1 MSVDATRWAWLAS
14 PSKSSELLVLLS
26 MADRAGED
34 HTCWPSV
41 ARLVKDTKLNEK
53 TVNTALKGLVAQGL
67 IEDTGK
73 RVGSTGRVKV
83 YRLIGVLGRDQQSG
97 NLGSSPQS
105 ENTNTPNSGGIDSSH
120 EIGPKSGKK
129 DNTPKNGILPILPSN
144 TPEIGGTKYPQ
155 NRGSEPIT
163 LEPNKEP
170 NTSLGLPSENATKK
184 QKRNCPYPNDF
195 SVDQSMVDWLNEKG
209 ITTPWPLETEKFA
222 NHHIAKGSVFK
233 DWKAAWRTWMLNS
246 MKYHV
251 QAHPQVIAKSN
262 REGVN
267 DSLSNINDTNW

>member
-67 IEDTGK
+67 IRDTGRK
-73 RVGSTGRVKV
+73 IGQTGRVKIYQLV
-83 YRLIGVLGRDQQSG
+83 GVLGRDEQSG
-97 NLGSSPQS
+97 NSGNSPQP
-105 ENTNTPNSGGIDSSH
+105 EKPNTPDSGGIYSGD
-120 EIGPKSGKK
+120 EISPKTDELS
-129 DNTPKNGILPILPSN
+129 NTPENGILPILPCN

-163 LEPNKEP
+163 LEPNIEP
-170 NTSLGLPSENATKK
+170 NTSLGSPAANAPKKPKRACSYPS
-184 QKRNCPYPNDF
+184 DF
-195 SVDQSMVDWLNEKG
+195 SVDQGMVDWLNEKG

-222 NHHIAKGSVFK
+222 NHHMAKGSTFK
-233 DWKAAWRTWMLNS
+233 DWKAAWRGWMLNS
-246 MKYHV
+246 MKYSAPAQPPANASGGR
-251 QAHPQVIAKSN
+251 QAV
-262 REGVN
+262 R
-267 DSLSNINDTNW
+267 DSLNDIHDTDW